1 MTTSV
6 DTRSMVCKAYLIIF
20 KKKKKKKW
28 TKHTHQKKKTTTK
41 HSSTCLYLVCIT
53 ASTNNI
59 IWGVLELKRRSL
71 NLFGWC
77 CINPQ
82 IEPHC
87 FLHNYKAL
95 WAIVI
100 KCKTSTLQ
108 KTLFTPFVSFS
119 HFSAEESWC
128 ERTDTDFPQIS
139 WNAYWIFDNAH
150 FSVFLCMAP
159 SERTPYAFKGAQ
171 WIMISKALT
180 WSYWNLDVF
189 KYIYCAQKILDYPS
203 YSRRVFFA
211 FLRTSTPWA
220 IPGVHYWGWFLS
232 AASSISQSSTDSNNI
247 RIWI

>member
-1 MTTSV
+1 MDKT
-6 DTRSMVCKAYLIIF
+6 
-20 KKKKKKKW
+20 
-28 TKHTHQKKKTTTK
+28 HTPKKKKTTTK

-59 IWGVLELKRRSL
+59 IWGVLELKRPSL

-119 HFSAEESWC
+119 PLFCWRKLMWKDRHRFSPNLLKCVLNIWQCPLFSFPLHGSIRENSLC
-128 ERTDTDFPQIS
+128 IQRSTMDNDFQSINLELLKLRCFQIHLLCTKDSRLPQ
-139 WNAYWIFDNAH
+139 
-150 FSVFLCMAP
+150 L
-159 SERTPYAFKGAQ
+159 
-171 WIMISKALT
+171 L
-180 WSYWNLDVF
+180 
-189 KYIYCAQKILDYPS
+189 
-203 YSRRVFFA
+203 
-211 FLRTSTPWA
+211 
-220 IPGVHYWGWFLS
+220 
-232 AASSISQSSTDSNNI
+232 
-247 RIWI
+247 